1 MSRRR
6 LLPATVV
13 PMRRRTSALGAR
25 LAGCAIAALA
35 LWACAPEAEEAGRVH
50 PDAASVR
57 PLAPGARVPSA
68 TVRTVAGEPVDLAA
82 AVRDRGALLVFYR
95 GGW

>member
-1 MSRRR
+1 M
-6 LLPATVV
+6 LL
-13 PMRRRTSALGAR
+13 
-25 LAGCAIAALA
+25 
-35 LWACAPEAEEAGRVH
+35 ACAPSREDAGRVY
-50 PDAASVR
+50 PDAASVE
-57 PLAPGARVPSA
+57 PLAPGARVPSV